1 MILWLLHQW
10 RGYLYVCMSG
20 FGAERFFNLCAAN
33 GIELWEVIDQEKN
46 YQFYMTLPGYR
57 ASKLLMR
64 KANIRLRILRKMGLP
79 FFLYRNRRRKL
90 SLLGMLMCIL
100 LFYSMSLFIW
110 DISFEGNTRYT
121 DEMLVQYVNRH
132 DIHYGMRKSQISCD
146 KIEAGIRN
154 EFSEITW
161 VSAQVSGTKLFIKIK
176 ESEVLSIIPVKD
188 ETPSDLVA
196 SDSGTITKMM
206 VRSGIAQVSI
216 GDEVEK
222 GQVLV
227 SGAIPVTN
235 DNEELITIRQ
245 VHADADIYGILSYS
259 YTKEYPRLHTV
270 TVKTGKERIG
280 YYGKAFQYSA
290 VLLVPDPQNRSWN
303 FTKELHQMKIFEN
316 FYLPF
321 YYGIIRGTEYQ
332 TYERFYT
339 REEENALANQIENL
353 FLKNLMEKGVHI
365 IENNVKILDNESV
378 CRIEGIVTVEKSI
391 GQDLPMIKRDEMRMK
406 RGTYD
411 NYN

>member
-10 RGYLYVCMSG
+10 RGYVYVCMSG
-20 FGAERFFNLCAAN
+20 FEAERFFNLCAAN
-33 GIELWEVIDQEKN
+33 GIELWEVIYQEKN

-57 ASKLLMR
+57 ASKFLMR

-161 VSAQVSGTKLFIKIK
+161 VSAQFSGTKLFIKVK

-216 GDEVEK
+216 GDAVEK

-235 DNEELITIRQ
+235 DNEELI
-245 VHADADIYGILSYS
+245 
-259 YTKEYPRLHTV
+259 
-270 TVKTGKERIG
+270 
-280 YYGKAFQYSA
+280 
-290 VLLVPDPQNRSWN
+290 
-303 FTKELHQMKIFEN
+303 
-316 FYLPF
+316 
-321 YYGIIRGTEYQ
+321 
-332 TYERFYT
+332 
-339 REEENALANQIENL
+339 
-353 FLKNLMEKGVHI
+353 
-365 IENNVKILDNESV
+365 
-378 CRIEGIVTVEKSI
+378 
-391 GQDLPMIKRDEMRMK
+391 
-406 RGTYD
+406 
-411 NYN
+411 